1 MTGLVPEHFLKAHRR
16 EASRLATEHVELL
29 ESIGDPTLTVALSF
43 VAMAV
48 KQETAEM
55 ADLLRLAQRVIDL
68 ADGDP
73 AKGDL
78 LVGSPLAIV
87 ISFRGTGRWCLG
99 IAGWK
104 EDFHQAVAMARAVD
118 PLTRAGVMY
127 FAYLL
132 AIPYGVLLPDATAL
146 RDTADTL
153 ATAEQSGD
161 DFALSKTAKGRARR
175 PWAAVS
181 VNKAIDK
188 PATHAPRSCTFRA
201 FRRP

>member
-1 MTGLVPEHFLKAHRR
+1 
-16 EASRLATEHVELL
+16 
-29 ESIGDPTLTVALSF
+29 
-43 VAMAV
+43 MAV

-87 ISFRGTGRWCLG
+87 ISFRGTGRWCRG

-104 EDFHQAVAMARAVD
+104 DDFHQAVAMARAVD